1 MTGAN
6 DGGSRRYLF
15 PPLWLMPI
23 IVILGIVLVWT
34 VSTAFGVLG
43 IVVGIVVIAW
53 LERRA
58 DAYVRRHDSSE
69 DD

>member
-1 MTGAN
+1 MTGEDA
-6 DGGSRRYLF
+6 DGSRRYLF

-23 IVILGIVLVWT
+23 IVILGVVLVWT

-43 IVVGIVVIAW
+43 MIVGLALIVW